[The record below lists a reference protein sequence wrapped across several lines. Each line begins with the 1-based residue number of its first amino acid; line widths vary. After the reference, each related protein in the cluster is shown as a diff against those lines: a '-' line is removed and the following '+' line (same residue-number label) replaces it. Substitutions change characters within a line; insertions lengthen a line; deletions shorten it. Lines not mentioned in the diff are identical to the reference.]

1 VLPFGGGLFESVAL
15 DGAGNVYGL
24 QMGRVLKLAPGAT
37 SPTQLPFS
45 QLGRAQGIAVDA
57 KSTIYVIDNSDNLGK
72 LLKLP
77 AGATTSTTPTV
88 PENQS
93 FGGVAVDAAGNV
105 YLTENNRLLK
115 VGAG

>member
-1 VLPFGGGLFESVAL
+1 MDGG
-15 DGAGNVYGL
+15 GNVYGL

-37 SPTQLPFS
+37 SPTQLPFA
-45 QLGRAQGIAVDA
+45 QLGRAQGIAIDA

-77 AGATTSTTPTV
+77 AGATMSTAPTV

-93 FGGVAVDAAGNV
+93 FDGIAVDAAGTV
-105 YLTENNRLLK
+105 FLTENNRLLR